1 MTEIEQLEADS
12 ATLAEAD
19 NDPST
24 PRCVIE
30 AFLDEPPVLAPGLPL
45 GPLTMRGWLCMEKAR
60 SPFLTGIW
68 PDTPERRAEA
78 LAFAVGVLR
87 NQPFPLHDLMTVLS
101 GHDAADAE
109 LIVANRINS
118 AFSTA
123 LPMRWPSRTGESA
136 LSRDHGFGWWIKV
149 LTKLVENLRMTI
161 EQALDCPVAK
171 AFALLATSASLAGAE
186 PKEMNYREREA
197 FAQEEGK

>member
-45 GPLTMRGWLCMEKAR
+45 GPLTMRGWLRLEKAR
-60 SPFLTGIW
+60 SPFLTGSW
-68 PDTPERRAEA
+68 PESPERRAEA

-87 NQPFPLHDLMTVLS
+87 SQPFTLQDLMTVLS
-101 GHDAADAE
+101 GHDAAEAE

-118 AFSTA
+118 AFLTA
-123 LPMRWPSRTGESA
+123 LPMRWPSKTGDTTPA
-136 LSRDHGFGWWIKV
+136 RDHGFGWWIKV
-149 LTKLVENLRMTI
+149 LAKLVKDLKKTI
-161 EQALDCPVAK
+161 EQALDCPVAQ
-171 AFALLATSASLAGAE
+171 AFALLATTASLDGAE

-197 FAQEEGK
+197 FAQEEAE